1 MKQSMNAGKN
11 GAPVDKIAIKE
22 QIQNA
27 TTLSLALAG
36 GGTPNVFLLLQNGF
50 FINAFVGCTIR
61 DFFLKRLGLSP
72 DYIETRIQGI
82 FLDGKPADDID
93 TAVVR
98 DGARLTLS
106 GTMPGL
112 AGMALRR
119 GPLAVFRHSITHR
132 EIGNYSYAGEGF
144 VRLKLLNLLM
154 QDMGPGL
161 LKKGVYINT
170 SELTSFLGS
179 LPSEFWQSCKTISL
193 DGREV
198 SAELF
203 KEGGWQPPGR
213 MVKFVVVSG

>member
-1 MKQSMNAGKN
+1 MYAGEN
-11 GAPVDKIAIKE
+11 GAPVDNIAIKE
-22 QIQNA
+22 EIQNA
-27 TTLSLALAG
+27 ATLSLTLAG
-36 GGTPNVFLLLQNGF
+36 NGTSTVFLLLQNGF
-50 FINAFVGCTIR
+50 FVNAFVGCTIR
-61 DFFLKRLGLSP
+61 DFFLKQLGLSP
-72 DYIETRIQGI
+72 DYIDTRIQGI
-82 FLDGKPADDID
+82 FLDGRPADHID

-132 EIGNYSYAGEGF
+132 ETGNYSYAGAGC

-179 LPSEFWQSCKTISL
+179 LSSGFWHGCKTILL

-203 KEGGWQPPGR
+203 KEGRWHPPGR
-213 MVKFVVVSG
+213 LVKFVVVSG